1 MDCSKPGFPVLHYL
15 LEFAQTENTSGEIKQ
30 VQNKTNVDKVVDDT
44 SEEFLRE
51 TTIFRVV
58 LPDICKSWGSQSLL
72 RPTGPS
78 QLQEL
83 HSPYST

>member
-1 MDCSKPGFPVLHYL
+1 MDCNKPGFPVLHYL

-30 VQNKTNVDKVVDDT
+30 VQNKTNVDKVLADT

-58 LPDICKSWGSQSLL
+58 LPDLL
-72 RPTGPS
+72 WQVLGKPESSETHGTITAPG
-78 QLQEL
+78 
-83 HSPYST
+83 TT